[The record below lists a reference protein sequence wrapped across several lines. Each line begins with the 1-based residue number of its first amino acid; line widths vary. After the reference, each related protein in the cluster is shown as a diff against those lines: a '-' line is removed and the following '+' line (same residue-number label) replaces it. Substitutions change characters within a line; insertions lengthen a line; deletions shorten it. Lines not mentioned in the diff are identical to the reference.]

1 MAVRLAHADHDVS
14 AIARGPHLAAIR
26 ANGLKLV
33 EAHQE
38 LVADLEATDRI
49 ADLDTQDVVL
59 LALKAHQ
66 IAAVVDD
73 LRALFGP
80 DTVLVT
86 LQNGI
91 PWWYFQKLRG
101 GFADRVVETVDP
113 GGRLFN
119 AIDPNR
125 IIGCIGYPAATI
137 AEPGVIRHIEGNK
150 FPVGELDGCDSER
163 VRMVS
168 GLFEQ
173 AGFKSRVLDDIRSE
187 IWLKLWGNLTFNPIS
202 ALTHST
208 LVDICQFPL
217 TRALAAAMM
226 TEAQAIGERLGA
238 GFRVPMERRIAG
250 AEGVGKH
257 KTSMLQDV
265 EAGKPLEIDG
275 MLGVVVE
282 LAGVTGVE
290 VPTLRALYAC
300 VSLLNKTIQEED
312 LRIKGCPASW
322 LAAGSESP
330 TAFGWRP
337 HPPWLRC
344 SLVEY
349 CRHSPSSR
357 RARLAP
363 RHPRY
368 DAGLSPRTA
377 GRSPADGRRNQAA
390 RFAHAGVS

>member
-1 MAVRLAHADHDVS
+1 MKICVVGAGAIGGYVAVRLAHAGHTVS

-26 ANGLKLV
+26 AHGLKLT
-33 EAHQE
+33 EATQE
-38 LVADLEATDRI
+38 LVATNLEATDRI
-49 ADLDTQDVVL
+49 ADLDTQDVVV

-66 IAAVVDD
+66 IAAVIDD
-73 LRALFGP
+73 LPVLLGR

-91 PWWYFQKLRG
+91 PWWYFQKLEG
-101 GFADRVVETVDP
+101 PYADRVVETVDP
-113 GGRLFN
+113 GGVLFN

-137 AEPGVIRHIEGNK
+137 AEPGVIRHVEGDK
-150 FPVGELDGCDSER
+150 FPVGELDGSDSDR
-163 VRMVS
+163 VRLVS
-168 GLFEQ
+168 RLLEQ

-202 ALTHST
+202 ALTHAT
-208 LVDICQFPL
+208 LVDICRFPL
-217 TRALAAAMM
+217 TRDLAAMMM

-238 GFRVPMERRIAG
+238 RFRVPMERRIAG

-282 LAGVTGVE
+282 LAEMTGVE

-300 VSLLNKTIQEED
+300 ASLLNKTIQDERV
-312 LRIKGCPASW
+312 RIKAAS
-322 LAAGSESP
+322 LEG
-330 TAFGWRP
+330 
-337 HPPWLRC
+337 
-344 SLVEY
+344 
-349 CRHSPSSR
+349 
-357 RARLAP
+357 
-363 RHPRY
+363 
-368 DAGLSPRTA
+368 
-377 GRSPADGRRNQAA
+377 
-390 RFAHAGVS
+390 